1 MMKKCIAILVLAAAA
16 VSCTTVDTR
25 EAEQVKETVKRYNA
39 QLAQGYATMNMAGL
53 AQVAEDSQT
62 SKVYFHMAALGE
74 GRIRMM
80 SELKDISF
88 RDIRF
93 AAATSASVKTREVWD
108 FRHVNI
114 DTGKVERDEK
124 GFVYQINYHLA
135 KKNGAWWV
143 RDVAAEGEE
152 GKGGVNKTAP
162 AAPVSGKGRAQ

>member
-1 MMKKCIAILVLAAAA
+1 MIKKSIALLLLAVAV
-16 VSCTTVDTR
+16 VSCSSVDTR
-25 EAEQVKETVKRYNA
+25 EAEQVRETVKRYNT
-39 QLAQGYATMNMAGL
+39 QLAQGYATMNMGGL
-53 AQVAEDSQT
+53 ARVAEEPQT
-62 SKVYFHMAALGE
+62 AKVYFHMAALGE

-88 RDIRF
+88 KDIRF

-124 GFVYQINYHLA
+124 GFVYRTNYHLA

-143 RDVAAEGEE
+143 RDVTAESEKGNGVATKVPAAAPDA
-152 GKGGVNKTAP
+152 GKGSV
-162 AAPVSGKGRAQ
+162 R

>member
-1 MMKKCIAILVLAAAA
+1 MMKKCIAVLLLAAAA
-16 VSCTTVDTR
+16 VSCSTVDTR
-25 EAEQVKETVKRYNA
+25 EAEQVKETVKRYNV

-53 AQVAEDSQT
+53 AQVAEEPQT
-62 SKVYFHMAALGE
+62 AKVYFHMAALGE

-88 RDIRF
+88 KDIRF

-114 DTGKVERDEK
+114 DTGKVQRDEK
-124 GFVYQINYHLA
+124 GFVYQMKYHLA

-143 RDVAAEGEE
+143 RDAAAEVEE
-152 GKGGVNKTAP
+152 GKGVATKAAP
-162 AAPVSGKGRAQ
+162 AVPGAGKGSER